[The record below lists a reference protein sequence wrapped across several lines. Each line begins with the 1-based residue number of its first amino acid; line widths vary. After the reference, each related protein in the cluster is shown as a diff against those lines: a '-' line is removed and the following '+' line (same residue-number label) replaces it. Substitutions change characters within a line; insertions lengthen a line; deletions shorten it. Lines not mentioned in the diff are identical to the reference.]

1 MKKTLSIFA
10 ATVALALSTN
20 SAFAVNCK
28 VGDEMK
34 DLTAEECTAQGGEV
48 VAAEEAATE
57 GDTGA
62 SN

>member
-1 MKKTLSIFA
+1 MKKTLSILA
-10 ATVALALSTN
+10 AAAALALSAS

-34 DLTAEECTAQGGEV
+34 DLTAEECAAQGGEV
-48 VAAEEAATE
+48 MAEEAAAE
-57 GDTGA
+57 GATGA